1 MPQGQQDQIRAQIA
15 TSLKMVITQRLMKR
29 ADGTG
34 RVAAFEI
41 LVSNNAVQN
50 LIRENKIFQLPS
62 TMQTGVSD
70 GMVQMEKSIE
80 ELLTSGVIN
89 HDGIGH

>member
-1 MPQGQQDQIRAQIA
+1 M
-15 TSLKMVITQRLMKR
+15 TQRLMKK

-62 TMQTGVSD
+62 TMQTGVND
-70 GMVQMEKSIE
+70 GMVQMERSIE
-80 ELLTSGVIN
+80 DLLNAGIIT

>member
-1 MPQGQQDQIRAQIA
+1 
-15 TSLKMVITQRLMKR
+15 
-29 ADGTG
+29 
-34 RVAAFEI
+34 
-41 LVSNNAVQN
+41 VQN

-70 GMVQMEKSIE
+70 GMIQMEKSIE
-80 ELLTSGVIN
+80 ELLNSGVIN

>member
-1 MPQGQQDQIRAQIA
+1 
-15 TSLKMVITQRLMKR
+15 MVMTQRLMKK

-34 RVAAFEI
+34 RVAAFDI

-62 TMQTGVSD
+62 TMQTGVND
-70 GMVQMEKSIE
+70 GMIQM
-80 ELLTSGVIN
+80 
-89 HDGIGH
+89 